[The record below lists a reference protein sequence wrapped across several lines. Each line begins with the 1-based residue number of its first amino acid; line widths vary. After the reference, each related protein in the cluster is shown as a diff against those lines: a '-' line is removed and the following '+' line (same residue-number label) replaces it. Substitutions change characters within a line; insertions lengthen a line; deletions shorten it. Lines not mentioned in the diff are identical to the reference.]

1 MQELDHET
9 CKPFEGSRDADGWVD
24 FDQDAFGG
32 VNVNLKLAGFVDWR
46 VEESKEALWPTLDA
60 DEDLAGQTNL
70 VSNVGSCFT
79 DISPHLPHNA
89 DMLVTV

>member
-32 VNVNLKLAGFVDWR
+32 MNVNLKLAGFVDWR
-46 VEESKEALWPTLDA
+46 VEESKEALVAYVRRGRIPCW
-60 DEDLAGQTNL
+60 TNEP
-70 VSNVGSCFT
+70 GE
-79 DISPHLPHNA
+79 
-89 DMLVTV
+89 